1 MATVN
6 LKRPIS
12 LLKMSRKG
20 GGNQEVCLK
29 QTPQSDRFRD
39 RRNER
44 FEMNTKSKTG
54 FLLTAW
60 VLAAFG
66 TAEAEQLT
74 TLVQKIQ
81 PAVATVVAYD
91 MDHNI
96 ANIGTGFF
104 VDTEGH
110 LITNHHVLAGKYAA
124 EVRTRDGETYPV
136 TAIVAENKSA
146 DLLKVRVDIPRNEIW
161 PIRIGSELPTIAERV
176 VVVGSPMGLE
186 QTVSEGIVS
195 SIREI
200 PGVGQF
206 FQISAPISPG
216 SSGSPVVNRKGEVIG
231 VATFQFVQGQ
241 NLNFAVSGR
250 SILDLRSREAPRTV
264 SEWTYHNSRNKP
276 GLAAELCRKGY
287 SFTINGENRKALQFF
302 QKATEIAPDDPGSWS
317 GLGYCYAGLEDHA
330 SAISAYKRA
339 IHSDP
344 ENTFAHLQL
353 GNYYRKLGQAQEAI
367 AAYREAIRLDPDS
380 EAAHFNL
387 GVLLAGLGRLDAGKE
402 EFETVIRINPNSL
415 AAHFNVG
422 LTYSKLG
429 RAQDAI
435 RAHES
440 ALRINPKF
448 VPSHY
453 SLGMIYGELGRPE
466 QEIGAYKDAL
476 RIDPEFA
483 PAHYQL
489 GLAFLRRG
497 QRQIALDQYKIL
509 KDLDEKMANDLFD
522 RIYE

>member
-1 MATVN
+1 MREPRSQKTFFDHIFHE
-6 LKRPIS
+6 KRLIMEKKPKIRS
-12 LLKMSRKG
+12 
-20 GGNQEVCLK
+20 VVIA
-29 QTPQSDRFRD
+29 F
-39 RRNER
+39 
-44 FEMNTKSKTG
+44 
-54 FLLTAW
+54 
-60 VLAAFG
+60 VLAAFD
-66 TAEAEQLT
+66 TAGAEQLT

-81 PAVATVVAYD
+81 PAVATVIAYD
-91 MDHNI
+91 IDHNI

-124 EVRTRDGETYPV
+124 DVRTQEGETYSV

-146 DLLKVRVDIPRNEIW
+146 DLLKVRVDIPRREIW
-161 PIRIGSELPTIAERV
+161 PIRIGSELPNIAERV

-250 SILDLRSREAPRTV
+250 SILDLRPQDAPRTV
-264 SEWTYHNSRNKP
+264 SEWTYNNSQNKA

-302 QKATEIAPDDPGSWS
+302 QKATELAPDDPLSWS

-330 SAISAYKRA
+330 KAIAAYRRA
-339 IHSDP
+339 IHSNP
-344 ENTFAHLQL
+344 EDTSAHLRL
-353 GNYYRKLGQAQEAI
+353 GNYYRKLGQTQEAI
-367 AAYREAIRLDPDS
+367 AAYREAIRLDPDH

-387 GVLLAGLGRLDAGKE
+387 GVLLASLGQLESGKD

-429 RAQDAI
+429 RPKDAI

-440 ALRINPKF
+440 ALRLNPKF

-466 QEIGAYKDAL
+466 QEIGAYKEAL

-483 PAHYQL
+483 PAHYRL
-489 GLAFLRRG
+489 GLAFLERG
-497 QRQIALDQYKIL
+497 QRQMALDQYKIL